1 MITRVLI
8 ISVCSFL
15 VFSCVPPKRTKYYT
29 RKVVTAKTVDIVN
42 GSTRYNVAFVGGDSH
57 DLTFGLY
64 TKYNVG
70 DTIHFVKEDGWDWK
84 VTTKKQYYEQT
95 KK

>member
-1 MITRVLI
+1 MISRVLI
-8 ISVCSFL
+8 ISVCTFL
-15 VFSCVPPKRTKYYT
+15 VFSCVPPKSTKYYT
-29 RKVVTAKTVDIVN
+29 CKVVKAKTIDVVK

-64 TKYNVG
+64 TEYNVG
-70 DTIHFVKEDGWDWK
+70 DTIHFIKEDGWYWR
-84 VTTKKQYYEQT
+84 VITKKQYYEQT